1 MARFD
6 VFRSRSGEELLLDC
20 QSDMLD
26 YFQTRFVVPLVHDGV
41 ATRTARLHPS
51 FTIDG
56 QKLIMATQLASAVDR
71 RELGTRVANLSDHH
85 DQIVAALDV
94 LITGF

>member
-6 VFRSRSGEELLLDC
+6 VFRSRSGEQLLLDC

-26 YFQTRFVVPLVHDGV
+26 YFQTRFVVPLVEESV
-41 ATRTARLHPS
+41 ATRTACLHPT
-51 FTIDG
+51 FTVNG

-71 RELGTRVANLSDHH
+71 RELGVQVANLSDHH
-85 DQIVAALDV
+85 DQIVAALDM
-94 LITGF
+94 LITGV

>member
-6 VFRSRSGEELLLDC
+6 VFRSRSGEQLLLDC

-26 YFQTRFVVPLVHDGV
+26 YFQTRFVVPLVEEGV
-41 ATRTARLHPS
+41 ATRTARLHPT
-51 FTIDG
+51 FTVNG

-71 RELGTRVANLSDHH
+71 RELGVQIANLSDHH
-85 DQIVAALDV
+85 DQFVAALDM
-94 LITGF
+94 LITGV